1 MSPFHFGRVRKGL
14 PYVAALILSFGTAK
28 ADTTRD
34 DLMTD
39 SEWYV
44 PSANLLAYLSST
56 SSLANPVPVADQ
68 TLWDIGDCIDGVFT
82 GSSTA
87 TFKLGSIESTS
98 NTSMNGII
106 TPSGQLRIEFVQEDA
121 PTTIGIGQVRE
132 IEGTTYIE
140 MQMITGGGSAPYLTH
155 WAYMA
160 EYDGQELPPL
170 VIDDQLRS
178 PEWRWMAGTEWS
190 LNAPPSLGL
199 GDTASFHVDDYRNGY
214 FWGTGTSE
222 EGDFTLLGSA
232 TPEGNIL
239 FNFLQG
245 GTLTSLTGQITGD
258 AETGTMALRSY
269 ESGNLGDLAIAQV
282 VPEPGSLALLGT
294 AALVGIVFSFK
305 SRRFL
310 KTGG

>member
-1 MSPFHFGRVRKGL
+1 MFPHHFGRVGKGL
-14 PYVAALILSFGTAK
+14 PCAAVLLLLSFGTAK
-28 ADTTRD
+28 ADTTWD
-34 DLMTD
+34 DLITD
-39 SEWYV
+39 SQWYV
-44 PSANLLAYLSST
+44 PSANLLAYMAST

-68 TLWDIGDCIDGVFT
+68 TLWELGDCTNGIFT
-82 GSSTA
+82 GTSNATLKLGPIESVSTA
-87 TFKLGSIESTS
+87 
-98 NTSMNGII
+98 SMTGII
-106 TPSGQLRIEFVQEDA
+106 TPEGQLRIEFVQTDG
-121 PTTIGIGQVRE
+121 PTVIGIGQVRE
-132 IEGTTYIE
+132 VEDTTYIE

-160 EYDGQELPPL
+160 EYDGGELPPL
-170 VIDDQLRS
+170 ELDNQLRS
-178 PEWRWMAGTEWS
+178 QEWVWMADTNWT
-190 LNAPPSLGL
+190 LGAT
-199 GDTASFHVDDYRNGY
+199 GSFHVDDYRNGY

-239 FNFLQG
+239 FNFLQD
-245 GTLTSLTGQITGD
+245 GTLTSLTGQITGN

-269 ESGNLGDLAIAQV
+269 ESGNFGDLTIAQV